1 MRNRYEKVVSISVI
15 TSSTCNLNCSF
26 CYLHKNQAY
35 KEYHKLLKEAWQ
47 DGSYV
52 NNVKLTIEKMGNN
65 LNDIREIHFWGGE
78 TLIEIDTI
86 AKNVP
91 SFYNIFPNLKSWH
104 MSTNWV
110 INIDNYFNF
119 LKIIDQCAS
128 QPTDII
134 VQVSIDGPPGPCS
147 DQAHN
152 GWEFYKNNFNKF
164 LSLMNSHK
172 FKYVHVR
179 FHFKSTLSKDLY
191 IKEFSTY
198 EGIASYMKYMKNFIS
213 EIEEQCISRSVDIR
227 ENFTIPSLARPHI
240 YSKEEGEKIR
250 DIMYRWEEVAL
261 REFPEERIPFMYGM
275 SEFNK
280 DLILFNSNIECGE
293 FVDRYTIT
301 FDGTIVECSG
311 VFIDYYEPYQK
322 ELLKEGNLKL
332 YEQALINA
340 KHSFNP
346 IMATSEE
353 IEKWK
358 WRIQQGYRNNS
369 LTYMS
374 LMMGVAKELCASKQ
388 IPSYYEDIDTLFY
401 HLQTFQNSN
410 GCSKE
415 NFQTTGIP
423 YLTSVGNIREYF
435 NGVVDYGF
443 KMRQKELKKSF
454 KYENKGYI
462 LSHPEQGEENQ
473 YEYNVGK

>member
-1 MRNRYEKVVSISVI
+1 
-15 TSSTCNLNCSF
+15 
-26 CYLHKNQAY
+26 
-35 KEYHKLLKEAWQ
+35 
-47 DGSYV
+47 
-52 NNVKLTIEKMGNN
+52 
-65 LNDIREIHFWGGE
+65 
-78 TLIEIDTI
+78 
-86 AKNVP
+86 
-91 SFYNIFPNLKSWH
+91 
-104 MSTNWV
+104 
-110 INIDNYFNF
+110 
-119 LKIIDQCAS
+119 
-128 QPTDII
+128 
-134 VQVSIDGPPGPCS
+134 
-147 DQAHN
+147 
-152 GWEFYKNNFNKF
+152 
-164 LSLMNSHK
+164 MNSHK

-358 WRIQQGYRNNS
+358 WRI
-369 LTYMS
+369 
-374 LMMGVAKELCASKQ
+374 
-388 IPSYYEDIDTLFY
+388 
-401 HLQTFQNSN
+401 
-410 GCSKE
+410 
-415 NFQTTGIP
+415 
-423 YLTSVGNIREYF
+423 
-435 NGVVDYGF
+435 
-443 KMRQKELKKSF
+443 
-454 KYENKGYI
+454 
-462 LSHPEQGEENQ
+462 
-473 YEYNVGK
+473 